1 MMKHNDITILFVS
14 FWIGFVSDIVLNYLS
29 SKKSGKII
37 ESLRPYFEKQ
47 TCLFAAIYAG
57 LTTMPLVYIS
67 WKFANNLIQ
76 SITLAFVIGYIA
88 DIAIDKYKIFGDD
101 LDYYYAVAG
110 SGFWG
115 GAAIIFALLV
125 TLIISLFLKVKLP

>member
-29 SKKSGKII
+29 TKKSGKII

-47 TCLFAAIYAG
+47 TCLCAAIYAG

-67 WKFANNLIQ
+67 WKFGNNLIQ

-101 LDYYYAVAG
+101 LDDYYAVAG
-110 SGFWG
+110 PGFWG
-115 GAAIIFALLV
+115 GAAILFALLV
-125 TLIISLFLKVKLP
+125 TLITSLFLKIKLP

>member
-29 SKKSGKII
+29 TKKSGKII
-37 ESLRPYFEKQ
+37 KSLRPYFEKQ

-88 DIAIDKYKIFGDD
+88 DIAIDKYKIFGND
-101 LDYYYAVAG
+101 LDDYYAVAG
-110 SGFWG
+110 PGFWG
-115 GAAIIFALLV
+115 GAAILFALLV
-125 TLIISLFLKVKLP
+125 TLIISLFLKIKLP